1 MVDNDFR
8 FVVVPITLCC
18 NVENAIHILVLHL
31 EDIPFAQKFAKL
43 NVVILLQ
50 TFEDRLMLVR
60 RPKVSRDF
68 FHIVSC
74 CLPLWEKQVDLKEN
88 LNG

>member
-1 MVDNDFR
+1 MVDNDLR

-31 EDIPFAQKFAKL
+31 ENIAFTQKFAKL

-50 TFEDRLMLVR
+50 TFEDIFMLAW
-60 RPKVSRDF
+60 RPNASQDI
-68 FHIVSC
+68 FHLLTAS
-74 CLPLWEKQVDLKEN
+74 
-88 LNG
+88 